1 MRVKKRTS
9 GRAEVAQV
17 AAVAAINFRPTIA
30 LVASSG
36 HSAMEAK
43 VFTERVAV
51 RRVERTVHALVSAVV
66 RLVGLLLRQLLLQH
80 RRLTIPM
87 RTGCRR

>member
-17 AAVAAINFRPTIA
+17 AAMAAIDFRATIA

-36 HSAMEAK
+36 HSAMETN
-43 VFTERVAV
+43 VFAERVAV
-51 RRVERTVHALVSAVV
+51 RRVERAVHALVRAVV
-66 RLVGLLLRQLLLQH
+66 WLVRLLLRQLLLQH
-80 RRLTIPM
+80 RELTIPR
-87 RTGCRR
+87 RTGGRR